1 MYIIWNF
8 DQLSAYYFVYQLF
21 SLQYN
26 IGNNDEL
33 ENQSR
38 RCSLNDAPSD
48 NEAETTHVD
57 EDRNS
62 SPTSSSNELKIEE
75 EHDIAAVVNGD
86 KTIDQKNEEFK
97 EKIISNRMSEENK
110 ENSLPVNRK
119 LLLRGQSQV
128 SLPVKFE

>member
-1 MYIIWNF
+1 MHNSVYIILF
-8 DQLSAYYFVYQLF
+8 QLF

-26 IGNNDEL
+26 IGNSDEF

-38 RCSLNDAPSD
+38 RSSLNDAPSD
-48 NEAETTHVD
+48 NETEATHVD
-57 EDRNS
+57 DDRNS
-62 SPTSSSNELKIEE
+62 SPTSSNELKIEE
-75 EHDIAAVVNGD
+75 ENDKAATENGD
-86 KTIDQKNEEFK
+86 ETNDQKDEEFK
-97 EKIISNRMSEENK
+97 EKIINTRLSEENK

>member
-1 MYIIWNF
+1 MHIILYII
-8 DQLSAYYFVYQLF
+8 LLQLF

-26 IGNNDEL
+26 IGNSDEL

-38 RCSLNDAPSD
+38 RSSLNDAPSD
-48 NEAETTHVD
+48 NETEATHD
-57 EDRNS
+57 DDRNA

-75 EHDIAAVVNGD
+75 EHDKAAAVNED
-86 KTIDQKNEEFK
+86 KAIDQKDEEFK
-97 EKIISNRMSEENK
+97 EKIINSRLSEENK